1 MEERNYVFEIRLNEY
16 NSDNGLQNYIATK
29 VFEKKTKKKR
39 YNTKLIVHIYQVN
52 KINNNYKV
60 KKKLA

>member
-1 MEERNYVFEIRLNEY
+1 MNI
-16 NSDNGLQNYIATK
+16 IATK
-29 VFEKKTKKKR
+29 VYESEEEINNKNR
-39 YNTKLIVHIYQVN
+39 YNTKLIVHIYQVY